1 MKRFILAGATAMAV
15 VLGGQAFAQ
24 GVSVEIAP
32 EQRTRI
38 KEYVVKEKVRPVTTI
53 KEQRVTRGY
62 KVPADVELR
71 EAPAEWGPSVSKY
84 RYFYHDNG
92 VPFVA
97 PPSREVIYDI
107 D

>member
-1 MKRFILAGATAMAV
+1 MNRLIIAGTTAIAV
-15 VLGGQAFAQ
+15 VLGGQAIAQ
-24 GVSVEIAP
+24 SVNVEINP

-62 KVPADVELR
+62 K
-71 EAPAEWGPSVSKY
+71 APAEVGVGEARGDGGPSLSKY
-84 RYFYHDNG
+84 RYFYHDTR

-97 PPSREVIYDI
+97 PASR
-107 D
+107 